1 MLPQVLAG
9 LGVVSVLSA
18 GCVVWLQVLQPVF
31 IAVALAALGYQVW
44 LVKRRPPQRRTR
56 TVRAILWSSIAL
68 NVLLF
73 AGWGALW
80 LRYR

>member
-1 MLPQVLAG
+1 
-9 LGVVSVLSA
+9 VSVLSA
-18 GCVVWLQVLQPVF
+18 GCVLWLQELQPLF
-31 IAVALAALGYQVW
+31 ISVALLALGYQVW
-44 LVKRRPPQRRTR
+44 LVRRRPPQRRTR
-56 TVRAILWSSIAL
+56 KVLAILWSSVAL

>member
-1 MLPQVLAG
+1 LFILVA
-9 LGVVSVLSA
+9 LSA
-18 GCVVWLQVLQPVF
+18 
-31 IAVALAALGYQVW
+31 LAYQVW
-44 LVKRRPPQRRTR
+44 LVRRRPPQRRTR
-56 TVRAILWSSIAL
+56 RVLAILWSSVAL